1 MLKFQNFLK
10 NNIIIIAVVGGSVA
24 ALLFPAFGQKLDSL
38 KLITPLIILV
48 FICQGAGIKKLKS
61 ENFSH
66 YSKALIV
73 GFFISQIAAPIL
85 AYITV
90 NIMHWDA
97 DSMVGFI
104 LICTMAPTLVSGTI
118 IAEQAGGDRT
128 ASLILTIVINILAV
142 FMIPFNLS
150 WTLGTS
156 VNIAVQPLLIKLI
169 SLVLIPAVIGYVIR
183 LKKDSFIVHHNT
195 TLKYLPIGCLALV
208 IYISMSRQVDSINQL
223 TLKMLAEYS
232 LASII
237 VHLILLVAAFKLA
250 RLFKNEEATARSVA
264 ICCSQKTIP
273 ITVAI
278 WSSSFSHYP
287 LALLPGIVFHLC
299 QIYCDG
305 MIAKKW
311 SRRDK

>member
-1 MLKFQNFLK
+1 MTANFLK
-10 NNIIIIAVVGGSVA
+10 NNIIIIAVVGGSIA
-24 ALLFPAFGQKLDSL
+24 AMLFPAFGQKLDSL
-38 KLITPLIILV
+38 KLISPLIIIV

-61 ENFSH
+61 NNFTH
-66 YSKALIV
+66 YSKALLI
-73 GFFISQIAAPIL
+73 GFFISQVAAPIL
-85 AYITV
+85 AYISV
-90 NIMHWDA
+90 KVMNWDT

-142 FMIPFNLS
+142 FMIPFNLN

-156 VNIAVQPLLIKLI
+156 VNIAIIPLLTKLVY
-169 SLVLIPAVIGYVIR
+169 LVLIPAIVGHFIR
-183 LKKDSFIVHHNT
+183 LNKESFISKHKT
-195 TLKYLPIGCLALV
+195 SLKYLPIACLALV
-208 IYISMSRQVDSINQL
+208 IYISMSRQVESINQL
-223 TLKMLAEYS
+223 TLHMLGEYS
-232 LASII
+232 LVSLC
-237 VHLILLVAAFKLA
+237 VHLILLIAAFKMA
-250 RLFKNEEATARSVA
+250 RLFKNDEATARSVA

-305 MIAKKW
+305 IIAKQW
-311 SRRDK
+311 SRRKK